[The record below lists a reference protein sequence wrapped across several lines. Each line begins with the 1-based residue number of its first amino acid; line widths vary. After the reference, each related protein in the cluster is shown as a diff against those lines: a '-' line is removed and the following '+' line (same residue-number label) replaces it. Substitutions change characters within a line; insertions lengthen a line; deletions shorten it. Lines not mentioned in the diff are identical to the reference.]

1 LERFDPL
8 VFLFVFHSITHTIK
22 NNVVIRIQLIMNRV
36 DGVMVSM
43 LATIVVDPELTPSS
57 GQTKDYEI
65 GICCFYAITTQ
76 Q

>member
-8 VFLFVFHSITHTIK
+8 VFLFVFHFITHTIK